1 MWWRPSI
8 RVNSYT
14 VLSVTCLFHCNSS
27 ISFVT
32 SFLWFQHSP
41 PLVTSFLS
49 FQLLPSVCCQVV
61 HFVTVHPSFRFT
73 SFINP
78 ICYSLSFHSLYFF
91 NSSLPFGRS
100 FRFNSSLSFVVA
112 FDALLS
118 SLWPLALAAT
128 CSHLR
133 PLAATPVAASG
144 CFFEIQIPRELQPQ
158 WLNCLNPSCFLLEIL
173 IKS

>member
-14 VLSVTCLFHCNSS
+14 VLSATCLFHCNSS

-61 HFVTVHPSFRFT
+61 HFVTSVLTFHLVYKPHLLQSF
-73 SFINP
+73 
-78 ICYSLSFHSLYFF
+78 
-91 NSSLPFGRS
+91 
-100 FRFNSSLSFVVA
+100 LSFVVA

-144 CFFEIQIPRELQPQ
+144 CFFEIQIPRKLQPQ

-173 IKS
+173 IV

>member
-14 VLSVTCLFHCNSS
+14 VLSATCLFHCNSS

-61 HFVTVHPSFRFT
+61 HFVTSVLTFHLVYKPHLLQSF
-73 SFINP
+73 
-78 ICYSLSFHSLYFF
+78 
-91 NSSLPFGRS
+91 
-100 FRFNSSLSFVVA
+100 LSFVVA

-133 PLAATPVAASG
+133 PLAASG
-144 CFFEIQIPRELQPQ
+144 RK
-158 WLNCLNPSCFLLEIL
+158 WLLFWNSNTTRIATSMVKLLESLLFSSWNPHCISHK
-173 IKS
+173 ITTKSSVFPMFS